1 MVLLNSQC
9 HYIIGAD
16 FDIFSHS
23 SQLTHYFNEFDDL
36 GLISGNKYFRGI
48 SSTVRRCI
56 EKETGIEYAAK
67 IIDISNEIQDD
78 GHTMKDATLQE
89 VQILH
94 RVAGH
99 PYISKFSILA
109 FL

>member
-1 MVLLNSQC
+1 MNLTNS
-9 HYIIGAD
+9 
-16 FDIFSHS
+16 
-23 SQLTHYFNEFDDL
+23 
-36 GLISGNKYFRGI
+36 GLMCGNKYSRGI

-67 IIDISNEIQDD
+67 IIDISNETHED

-94 RVAGH
+94 KVAGH
-99 PYISKFSILA
+99 PYISKFSIFA

>member
-1 MVLLNSQC
+1 MRIAN
-9 HYIIGAD
+9 IGVISVD
-16 FDIFSHS
+16 LDLIFA
-23 SQLTHYFNEFDDL
+23 NV
-36 GLISGNKYFRGI
+36 YFRGI

-67 IIDISNEIQDD
+67 IIDISNETRED

-89 VQILH
+89 VQILR

-99 PYISKFSILA
+99 SYISKFPIFTLP
-109 FL
+109 